1 MTEIFANCQLV
12 LNKQKELPVWNTCK
26 KILCIRADNM
36 GDLIMTTPA
45 LKALK
50 ETFLC
55 HLTVLTSTMAQHIAG
70 FIPVIDDVIISDLP
84 WVKANGANAGA
95 GLVEL
100 ANKLRGYEFDA
111 AIIFTVYSQS
121 ALPAAM
127 LTMMAGIPKRLA
139 YCRENPYDLLT
150 HWLPEKEPYSFIQHQ
165 VQRDLNL
172 VAVTGATTKDDS
184 LLVIVNDDDRQRTE
198 FKLQQAGIDISKAY
212 LIFHPGVSE
221 EKRKYPVEDWIQLG
235 KLVASTGLPI
245 LLTGTAKEGELTGAI
260 ATGIGGNALD
270 MAGRLTTGEFI
281 ALTDG
286 AAGIVSVN
294 TATIHIAAARKTP
307 VIVLYALTNPQHTPW
322 KVSGKIFPFNVD
334 EGLQSKNEVIVYVRN
349 RRMVQQPVLPRPAE
363 IAQALESLLQESSY
377 NQQIA
382 PDTLIL

>member
-1 MTEIFANCQLV
+1 MLKKLF
-12 LNKQKELPVWNTCK
+12 VWNNCK

-36 GDLIMTTPA
+36 GDLVMTTPA

-55 HLTVLTSTMAQHIAG
+55 HITVLTSTMAQHITG
-70 FIPVIDDVIISDLP
+70 FIPVIDETIICDLP
-84 WVKANGANAGA
+84 WVKANAATTGA
-95 GLVEL
+95 GLMEL
-100 ANKLRGYEFDA
+100 ANELRSYNFDA

-127 LTMMAGIPKRLA
+127 LAMLAGIPKRLA

-150 HWLPEKEPYSFIQHQ
+150 HWLPDKEPYTFVQHQ

-172 VAVTGATTKDDS
+172 VAVTGANTQDES
-184 LLVIVNDDDRQRTE
+184 LLVTVNENDRYSTHH
-198 FKLQQAGIDISKAY
+198 KLRQSGIEPGRDYI
-212 LIFHPGVSE
+212 LFHPGVSE
-221 EKRKYPVEDWIQLG
+221 EKRKYPVERWIELG
-235 KLVASTGLPI
+235 KLVANTGLPI
-245 LLTGTAKEGELTGAI
+245 LLTGTAKESGLTGPI
-260 ATGIGGNALD
+260 ATGIGDNAVD

-294 TATIHIAAARKTP
+294 TATIHIAAARQTP

-322 KVSGKIFPFNVD
+322 KVNGKIFPYNVA
-334 EGLQSKNEVIVYVRN
+334 EELQSKNEIITYARKH
-349 RRMVQQPVLPRPAE
+349 RMVQHEALPQPAD
-363 IAQALESLLQESSY
+363 IANALENLLRNRSSNKY
-377 NQQIA
+377 IA
-382 PDTLIL
+382 PNTLIL

>member
-1 MTEIFANCQLV
+1 
-12 LNKQKELPVWNTCK
+12 
-26 KILCIRADNM
+26 M

-50 ETFLC
+50 ESFHC
-55 HLTVLTSTMAQHIAG
+55 HLTVLTSTMAQSITA
-70 FIPVIDDVIISDLP
+70 FIPVIDEVIVHDLP
-84 WVKANGANAGA
+84 WIKTNVANAGA
-95 GLVEL
+95 ALFELV
-100 ANKLRGYEFDA
+100 NKLRSYQFDA

-127 LTMMAGIPKRLA
+127 LAMMAGIPKRLA
-139 YCRENPYDLLT
+139 YCRENPYELLT
-150 HWLPEKEPYSFIQHQ
+150 HWLPDKEPYSFVQHQ

-172 VAVTGATTKDDS
+172 VAITGATTNDDN
-184 LLVIVNDDDRQRTE
+184 LLVTVHEKDRQSTNQ
-198 FKLQQAGIDISKAY
+198 KLQQSGIDTTKDYI
-212 LIFHPGVSE
+212 LFHPGVSE
-221 EKRKYPVEDWIQLG
+221 EKRKYPVEGWIELG
-235 KLVASTGLPI
+235 KLVANTGLHI

-260 ATGIGGNALD
+260 ATGIGDNAVD

-322 KVSGKIFPFNVD
+322 KVSGKIFPFNVAD
-334 EGLQSKNEVIVYVRN
+334 GLQSKNEVIAYVRN
-349 RRMVQQPVLPRPAE
+349 NRMMKQPFLPQPAE
-363 IAQALESLLQESSY
+363 IAKALETLLQKRWSSEL
-377 NQQIA
+377 IA

>member
-1 MTEIFANCQLV
+1 M
-12 LNKQKELPVWNTCK
+12 WNRCK

-36 GDLIMTTPA
+36 GDLVMTTPA

-50 ETFLC
+50 ETFQC
-55 HLTVLTSTMAQHIAG
+55 HLSVLTSTMAQHITG
-70 FIPVIDDVIISDLP
+70 FIPVIDDVIIFDLP
-84 WVKANGANAGA
+84 WVKANAATTGPE
-95 GLVEL
+95 LTEL
-100 ANKLRGYEFDA
+100 ANKLRSYDFDA

-127 LTMMAGIPKRLA
+127 LAMLAGIPKRLA

-150 HWLPEKEPYSFIQHQ
+150 HWLPDKEPYSFVQHQ

-172 VAVTGATTKDDS
+172 VALTGATTQDDS
-184 LLVIVNDDDRQRTE
+184 LLVSVHENDRNSTRHVLRQCGIEPTKDYIV
-198 FKLQQAGIDISKAY
+198 
-212 LIFHPGVSE
+212 FHPGVSE
-221 EKRKYPVEDWIQLG
+221 EKRKYPIANWIDLG
-235 KLVASTGLPI
+235 KRVANKGLPI

-260 ATGIGGNALD
+260 ATGIGDNAVD

-294 TATIHIAAARKTP
+294 TATIHIAAARQTP
-307 VIVLYALTNPQHTPW
+307 VVVLYALTNPQHTPW
-322 KVSGKIFPFNVD
+322 KVNGKIFPYNVAD
-334 EGLQSKNEVIVYVRN
+334 GLQSKNEIIAFARN
-349 RRMVQQPVLPRPAE
+349 HRMVQEPTLPHPAD
-363 IAQALESLLQESSY
+363 IAKALENLIY
-377 NQQIA
+377 NRCINEHIA

>member
-1 MTEIFANCQLV
+1 
-12 LNKQKELPVWNTCK
+12 
-26 KILCIRADNM
+26 M
-36 GDLIMTTPA
+36 GDLIMSTPA

-55 HLTVLTSTMAQHIAG
+55 HITVLTSTMAQHITG

-84 WVKANGANAGA
+84 WVKANGAGTGA
-95 GLVEL
+95 GLMEL
-100 ANKLRGYEFDA
+100 ADKLRGYHFDA

-127 LTMMAGIPKRLA
+127 LAMLAGIPKRLA

-150 HWLPEKEPYSFIQHQ
+150 HWLPDKEPYSFVQHQ

-172 VAVTGATTKDDS
+172 VAAAGATTENDN
-184 LLVIVNDDDRQRTE
+184 LLVTVNEADLNSTYHKLRQS
-198 FKLQQAGIDISKAY
+198 GISTTKDYI
-212 LIFHPGVSE
+212 LFHPGVSE
-221 EKRKYPVEDWIQLG
+221 EKRKYPVERWITLG
-235 KLVASTGLPI
+235 KLVANTGLPI
-245 LLTGTAKEGELTGAI
+245 LLTGTAKESELTRTI
-260 ATGIGGNALD
+260 ATGIGDNAVD

-294 TATIHIAAARKTP
+294 TATIHIAAARQTP

-322 KVSGKIFPFNVD
+322 KVNGKIFPYNVA
-334 EGLQSKNEVIVYVRN
+334 EGLQSKNEIIVYARN
-349 RRMVQQPVLPRPAE
+349 HRMVQQPELPHPAE
-363 IAQALESLLQESSY
+363 IANALQTLLHERCDKEY
-377 NQQIA
+377 IP

>member
-1 MTEIFANCQLV
+1 MLRVSLFNF
-12 LNKQKELPVWNTCK
+12 QKKLPVWNTCK

-50 ETFLC
+50 ETFHC
-55 HLTVLTSTMAQHIAG
+55 HITVLTSTMAQHIAG

-84 WVKANGANAGA
+84 WVKANGVQEGA

-100 ANKLRGYEFDA
+100 ANRLRGYAFDA

-165 VQRDLNL
+165 VKRDLNL
-172 VAVTGATTKDDS
+172 VAVTGATTNDDS
-184 LLVIVNDDDRQRTE
+184 LLVTVKDSDRQRTNY
-198 FKLQQAGIDISKAY
+198 KLQQAGIDTSKEY
-212 LIFHPGVSE
+212 VVFHPGVSE
-221 EKRKYPVEDWIQLG
+221 EKRKYPVDGWIELG
-235 KLVASTGLPI
+235 KLVANTGLPI
-245 LLTGTAKEGELTGAI
+245 LLTGTAREGDLTGPI
-260 ATGIGGNALD
+260 ATGIGDNALD

-322 KVSGKIFPFNVD
+322 KVNGKIFPFNVD
-334 EGLQSKNEVIVYVRN
+334 DGLQSKNEVIAFVRN
-349 RRMVQQPVLPRPAE
+349 HRMVQQPVLPRPAE
-363 IAQALESLLQESSY
+363 IAQALERLLQEKSY
-377 NQQIA
+377 SETIA
-382 PDTLIL
+382 PDALILS

>member
-1 MTEIFANCQLV
+1 
-12 LNKQKELPVWNTCK
+12 
-26 KILCIRADNM
+26 M

-50 ETFLC
+50 ETFHC

-70 FIPVIDDVIISDLP
+70 FIPVIDDVIVSDLP
-84 WVKANGANAGA
+84 WVKSNGAREGA
-95 GLVEL
+95 GLIEL
-100 ANKLRGYEFDA
+100 ANRLRGYAFDA

-150 HWLPEKEPYSFIQHQ
+150 HWLPEKEPYSFIRHQ

-172 VAVTGATTKDDS
+172 VAVTGATTNDDS
-184 LLVIVNDDDRQRTE
+184 LLVTVKDGDRHSTAY
-198 FKLQQAGIDISKAY
+198 KLQQAGIDTSKEY
-212 LIFHPGVSE
+212 VIFHPGVSE
-221 EKRKYPVEDWIQLG
+221 EKRKYSMDGWVELG
-235 KLVASTGLPI
+235 KLVAGTGLPI
-245 LLTGTAKEGELTGAI
+245 LLTGTAREGELTGPI
-260 ATGIGGNALD
+260 ATGIGDNALD

-294 TATIHIAAARKTP
+294 TVTIHIAAARKTP

-322 KVSGKIFPFNVD
+322 KVNGKIFPFNVD
-334 EGLQSKNEVIVYVRN
+334 EGLQSKNEVIAYVRN
-349 RRMVQQPVLPRPAE
+349 HRMVQQPVLPRPAE
-363 IAQALESLLQESSY
+363 IAQALENLLRESSY
-377 NQQIA
+377 HEPIP
-382 PDTLIL
+382 PDTLILS